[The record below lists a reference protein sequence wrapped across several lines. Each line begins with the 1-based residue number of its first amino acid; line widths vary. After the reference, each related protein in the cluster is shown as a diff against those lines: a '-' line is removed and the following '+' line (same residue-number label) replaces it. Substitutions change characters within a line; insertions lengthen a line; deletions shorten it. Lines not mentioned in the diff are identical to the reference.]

1 LAFRVAGAIAG
12 IADQPLQ
19 SLARVDDPGS
29 PTSSGSVATG
39 FMSGLGRGLVG
50 AVTKPI
56 GGAAEFVSQTSMGIL
71 HQVGL
76 GNVRQPKRIA
86 IDRLLGD
93 FDSSAYKFKELV
105 VVRCYYC
112 VTIVFYYVSFVML

>member
-1 LAFRVAGAIAG
+1 VPDIYQFLFYCVVNRPYSVVPGAIAG

-19 SLARVDDPGS
+19 MWTRSDEPGS

-39 FMSGLGRGLVG
+39 FVSGLGRGLVG

-76 GNVRQPKRIA
+76 VDSRQPKRRPV
-86 IDRLLGD
+86 DRLLSD
-93 FDSSAYKFKELV
+93 FSSSATKFQE
-105 VVRCYYC
+105 
-112 VTIVFYYVSFVML
+112 